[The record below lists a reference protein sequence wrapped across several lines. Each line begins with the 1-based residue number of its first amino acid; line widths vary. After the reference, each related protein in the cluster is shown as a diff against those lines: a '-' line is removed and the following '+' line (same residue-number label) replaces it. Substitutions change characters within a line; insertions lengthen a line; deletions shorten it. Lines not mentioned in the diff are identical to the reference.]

1 MSIKKEL
8 RIIKDLYDHGEN
20 IMQYLKDSK
29 NIDHNT
35 NEFIQTSYDM
45 QAGSYIDYVEGH
57 KEFWEK
63 YTSAFAQVLNKYPSN
78 TILEVGVGEATT
90 LVHTMRKLKNS
101 SMQIY
106 GFDIS
111 WSRIKM
117 GKEYTEKHQL
127 KNVSLFVA
135 DLFHIPIKDNAIDL
149 VYTSHSL
156 EPNGGREKEALKEL
170 YRVTNKYLVLLE
182 PAYELADKKA
192 QEAMKQKGYVTN
204 LTEAAKKL
212 KYKIIEHR
220 LFEYSANPM
229 NPSGVIIIEKNAKGV
244 AVKHPMACP
253 ITGAELKFQNDSY
266 FCKESMLAY
275 PVIQGIGCLQPENAI
290 IASRYLDN

>member
-1 MSIKKEL
+1 MIKEL
-8 RIIKDLYDHGEN
+8 FDRGEN
-20 IMQYLKDSK
+20 IIQHLKDSA
-29 NIDHNT
+29 NINHNS
-35 NEFIQTSYDM
+35 NEFIQVSYDM
-45 QAGSYIDYVEGH
+45 QAGSYIDYVEGN
-57 KEFWEK
+57 KEFWNK
-63 YTSAFAQVLNKYPSN
+63 YTEAFATVLNRFPSN
-78 TILEVGVGEATT
+78 SILEIGVGEATT
-90 LVHTMRKLKNS
+90 LVHTMNKLNFPPT
-101 SMQIY
+101 QVY
-106 GFDIS
+106 GFDLS

-117 GKEYTEKHQL
+117 GKTYIEKHHME
-127 KNVSLFVA
+127 NVSLFVA

-212 KYKIIEHR
+212 RYKIIEHR
-220 LFEYSANPM
+220 LFEYSTNPL
-229 NPSGVIIIEKNAKGV
+229 NPSGVIIIEKNTQGV
-244 AVKHPMACP
+244 TAAHPLACP

>member
-8 RIIKDLYDHGEN
+8 RIIKKLYDHDEN

-29 NIDHNT
+29 NTDHNT

-63 YTSAFAQVLNKYPSN
+63 YTRAFAQVLNKYPSN

-149 VYTSHSL
+149 VYTSHPL
-156 EPNGGREKEALKEL
+156 EPNRGREK
-170 YRVTNKYLVLLE
+170 
-182 PAYELADKKA
+182 
-192 QEAMKQKGYVTN
+192 
-204 LTEAAKKL
+204 
-212 KYKIIEHR
+212 
-220 LFEYSANPM
+220 
-229 NPSGVIIIEKNAKGV
+229 
-244 AVKHPMACP
+244 
-253 ITGAELKFQNDSY
+253 
-266 FCKESMLAY
+266 
-275 PVIQGIGCLQPENAI
+275 
-290 IASRYLDN
+290 